1 MPIDASSNPYGSG
14 GIDPDDDLALA
25 GKGAAGAA
33 AGKEFQPL
41 DDDDDLSDAGKG
53 AGSSAAD
60 SDPFEPGDF
69 GKGDLGAEDDLSKG
83 ALGDDDGDALGLGA
97 DDPLAA
103 AKLDA
108 VDDDLT
114 KGDFDDDDDL
124 GKDFGGDDVDNAFD
138 DAPDTKDFDVDV

>member
-14 GIDPDDDLALA
+14 GVDPDDDLALA

-33 AGKEFQPL
+33 AGKEFQPI
-41 DDDDDLSDAGKG
+41 DDDDLNDAGKG

-60 SDPFEPGDF
+60 SDPFEPGEFD
-69 GKGDLGAEDDLSKG
+69 KGDLGAEDDLSKG
-83 ALGDDDGDALGLGA
+83 ALGDEDGDVLGLGT

-103 AKLDA
+103 AKIDA

-114 KGDFDDDDDL
+114 KDFDDDDL
-124 GKDFGGDDVDNAFD
+124 GKDFGGDDVDTAFD